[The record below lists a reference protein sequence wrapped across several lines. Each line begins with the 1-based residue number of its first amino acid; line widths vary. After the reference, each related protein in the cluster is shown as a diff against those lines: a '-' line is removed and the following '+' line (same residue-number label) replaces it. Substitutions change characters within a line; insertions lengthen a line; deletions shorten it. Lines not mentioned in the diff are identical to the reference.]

1 MNPNQTPFSPL
12 DQGLIDDLCAV
23 VECNTKLI
31 QWLSGLAQ
39 AVNNNDLHRAKHLA
53 ALAQRTVLA
62 GEPRLH

>member
-1 MNPNQTPFSPL
+1 MNQENPMPTL

-31 QWLSGLAQ
+31 KWLSGLAQ
-39 AVNNNDLHRAKHLA
+39 AVNNNDLDRARHLA
-53 ALAQRTVLA
+53 GLAQRTVLA